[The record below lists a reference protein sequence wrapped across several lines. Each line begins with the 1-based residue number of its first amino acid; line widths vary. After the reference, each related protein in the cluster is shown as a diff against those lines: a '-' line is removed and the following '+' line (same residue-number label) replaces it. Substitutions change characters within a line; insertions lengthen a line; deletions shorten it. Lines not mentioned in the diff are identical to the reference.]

1 MWRVR
6 FLVCSMVINISLVG
20 GASEAIIAT
29 GARYRFSDF
38 DARVAVERAVHGAG
52 RRLAERRCHSVIAE
66 FADRQG
72 LPLTEKLYTMG
83 MTPIEYLGTLRF
95 VEAPESAPCR
105 FTSATVAFTAPGRRI
120 VRVCPIP
127 FKQLYRVDSW
137 TAEFLIIHELL
148 HTLGLGENPPTPQ
161 EITKRVKARCQ

>member
-6 FLVCSMVINISLVG
+6 FLVCTMVVNISLVG
-20 GASEAIIAT
+20 EASEAIIAT

-52 RRLAERRCHSVIAE
+52 RRLAERRCQSVLAE

-72 LPLTEKLYTMG
+72 LPLTEKLYTVG
-83 MTPIEYLGTLRF
+83 MTPLEYLGTLRF
-95 VEAPESAPCR
+95 VDAPESAPCR
-105 FTSATVAFTAPGRRI
+105 ITSVTVAFSAPGHRI
-120 VRVCPIP
+120 VSVCPIP
-127 FKQLYRVDSW
+127 FKQMYRVDSW
-137 TAEFLIIHELL
+137 AAEFIVIHELL

-161 EITKRVKARCQ
+161 DITRRVKARCQ